1 MTFNLEYIR
10 KITGRKIMGWCPQKD
25 FEFMQ
30 AGDTKHRT
38 GMHDFCAGYGDTQK
52 KQRKKVLVDFPIL
65 DSGMIRIL
73 LPVGIVGFILT
84 IIVNHYS
91 ILDIFIV
98 LAYYLAFLLLVLQNR
113 TTVELAHGTI
123 IIHRPFLR
131 SIVIQK
137 NEVIKTQ
144 VIKNFAHTTRWIIR
158 PVALIVL
165 ILLATHN
172 INAIHINIEQFLPML
187 VTIVN
192 IFSIPL
198 MTVMF
203 AVLFYNFEIR
213 THYKATLNVATNKRQ
228 VTFYVDN
235 PDEFSV
241 MLQHTGEVTLDG

>member
-1 MTFNLEYIR
+1 MTLNVAETVR
-10 KITGRKIMGWCPQKD
+10 KMMGWCPQQD

-30 AGDTKHRT
+30 AGDTKHRP
-38 GMHDFCAGYGDTQK
+38 GMHDYCAGYEDTQK
-52 KQRKKVLVDFPIL
+52 KRREKVLVDVPFL

-73 LPVGIVGFILT
+73 LPVGIVGLTLT

-91 ILDIFIV
+91 ILHIFIV

-113 TTVELAHGTI
+113 TTVELTHGTI
-123 IIHRPFLR
+123 IIHRLFLR

-144 VIKNFAHTTRWIIR
+144 VMKNFAHTIRWIIR
-158 PVALIVL
+158 PVEL
-165 ILLATHN
+165 ILLIFLATHN
-172 INAIHINIEQFLPML
+172 INAIYINIEQSLPML

-198 MTVMF
+198 ITVMV
-203 AVLFYNFEIR
+203 AVIFYNFEIR
-213 THYKATLNVATNKRQ
+213 THYKATLNVATNKCQ
-228 VTFYVDN
+228 VAFYADN
-235 PDEFSV
+235 PDEFSL

>member
-1 MTFNLEYIR
+1 VIEMIANMVDKVKR
-10 KITGRKIMGWCPQKD
+10 MMGWCPQKD
-25 FEFMQ
+25 LGFMQ

-52 KQRKKVLVDFPIL
+52 NQREKVLVDVPVL

-73 LPVGIVGFILT
+73 LPVWIGGFMLM

-98 LAYYLAFLLLVLQNR
+98 IAYYLAVLLWVLQNR
-113 TTVELAHGTI
+113 TTVELLHGTI

-137 NEVIKTQ
+137 NEIIKTQ
-144 VIKNFAHTTRWIIR
+144 IIKNLSHTKRWIIR
-158 PVALIVL
+158 LVALIVL
-165 ILLATHN
+165 VFLATLN
-172 INAIHINIEQFLPML
+172 INAILINIEQPLPML

-192 IFSIPL
+192 IFSMPL
-198 MTVMF
+198 MTVWF
-203 AVLFYNFEIR
+203 AVMVYNNEIR
-213 THYKATLNVATNKRQ
+213 MHYQASLHLVATKKRQ
-228 VTFYVDN
+228 FMFYVDN

-241 MLQHTGEVTLDG
+241 RLQHTGAVTFDG

>member
-1 MTFNLEYIR
+1 MLVDIADR
-10 KITGRKIMGWCPQKD
+10 MKRMMGWCPQQD

-38 GMHDFCAGYGDTQK
+38 GMHDFCTGYSDTQK
-52 KQRKKVLVDFPIL
+52 KRLEKVLVDVPVL

-73 LPVGIVGFILT
+73 LPVWIGGFMLM

-98 LAYYLAFLLLVLQNR
+98 IAYYLAVLLWVLQNR
-113 TTVELAHGTI
+113 TTVELLHGTI

-137 NEVIKTQ
+137 NEIIKTQ
-144 VIKNFAHTTRWIIR
+144 IIKNLSHTKRWIIR
-158 PVALIVL
+158 LVALI
-165 ILLATHN
+165 ILVFLATHN
-172 INAIHINIEQFLPML
+172 INAIYLNIEQPLPML

-192 IFSIPL
+192 IFSMPL
-198 MTVMF
+198 MTVWF
-203 AVLFYNFEIR
+203 AVMVYNNEIR
-213 THYKATLNVATNKRQ
+213 MHYQASLHLVATKKRQ
-228 VTFYVDN
+228 FMFYVDN
-235 PDEFSV
+235 LDEFSV